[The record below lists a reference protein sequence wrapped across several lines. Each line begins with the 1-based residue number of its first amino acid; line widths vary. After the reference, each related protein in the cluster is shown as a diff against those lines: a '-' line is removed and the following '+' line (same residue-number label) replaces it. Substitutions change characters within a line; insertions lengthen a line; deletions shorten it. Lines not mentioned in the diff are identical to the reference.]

1 MSSAQR
7 MVVIMNRQQAL
18 QQIIAFGEQRD
29 AAVTALAKFGWD
41 PSFEVI
47 SIDSHALIVV
57 LTKYMSGVIS
67 ADDLELWANFIEC
80 RDELDYS
87 EIDGY
92 IYALADPELMGGIS
106 LTTIEKMLTLLC

>member
-1 MSSAQR
+1 
-7 MVVIMNRQQAL
+7 MNRQQAL

-29 AAVTALAKFGWD
+29 MAVSALAKFGWD

-47 SIDSHALIVV
+47 SVDSHALILV
-57 LTKYMSGVIS
+57 LTKYMSGDID

-87 EIDGY
+87 DIEGY
-92 IYALADPELMGGIS
+92 IYALADPEQMGGIS
-106 LTTIEKMLTLLC
+106 LANIGKMLTVLC

>member
-1 MSSAQR
+1 
-7 MVVIMNRQQAL
+7 MNRQQAL

-29 AAVTALAKFGWD
+29 AAVSTLAKFGWD

-47 SIDSHALIVV
+47 SVDSHALILV
-57 LTKYMSGVIS
+57 LTKYMSDVIS

-87 EIDGY
+87 AIDGY
-92 IYALADPELMGGIS
+92 IYALAAPELMGDIS
-106 LTTIEKMLTLLC
+106 PITIGKMLTVLTASM

>member
-1 MSSAQR
+1 
-7 MVVIMNRQQAL
+7 MNRQQAL

-29 AAVTALAKFGWD
+29 MAVSALAQFGWD

-47 SIDSHALIVV
+47 SVDSHALILV
-57 LTKYMSGVIS
+57 LTKYMSGDID

-87 EIDGY
+87 DIEGY
-92 IYALADPELMGGIS
+92 IYALADPEQMGGIS
-106 LTTIEKMLTLLC
+106 LANIGKMLTVLC

>member
-1 MSSAQR
+1 
-7 MVVIMNRQQAL
+7 MNRQQAL
-18 QQIIAFGEQRD
+18 QQIIAFGEQRE
-29 AAVTALAKFGWD
+29 AAVTALTKFGWD

-57 LTKYMSGVIS
+57 LTKYMSDEIS

-87 EIDGY
+87 AIDGY
-92 IYALADPELMGGIS
+92 IYALADPELMGDIS
-106 LTTIEKMLTLLC
+106 PITIKKMLTVLTASM